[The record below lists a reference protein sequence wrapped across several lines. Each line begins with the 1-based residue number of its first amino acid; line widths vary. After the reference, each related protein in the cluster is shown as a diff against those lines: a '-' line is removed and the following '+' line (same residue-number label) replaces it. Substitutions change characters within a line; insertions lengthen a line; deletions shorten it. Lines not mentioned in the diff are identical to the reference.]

1 MLTESSPVIVMQK
14 SNDISTPDMSEYFL
28 KEYQKT
34 SAKDRDLYL
43 GGTIVTA
50 VVAGRFV

>member
-1 MLTESSPVIVMQK
+1 MQN

-28 KEYQKT
+28 KEYEK
-34 SAKDRDLYL
+34 SSMKERDLYL

>member
-1 MLTESSPVIVMQK
+1 MQN

-28 KEYQKT
+28 KEYEK
-34 SAKDRDLYL
+34 SSMKDRDLYL